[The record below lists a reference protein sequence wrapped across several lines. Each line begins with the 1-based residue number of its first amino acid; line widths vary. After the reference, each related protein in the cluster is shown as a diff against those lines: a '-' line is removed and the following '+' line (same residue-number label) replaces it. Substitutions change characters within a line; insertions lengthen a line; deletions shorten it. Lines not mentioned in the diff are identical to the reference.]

1 MIWEIAWKNI
11 WRNKQRS
18 LIVIFSMAIGLLG
31 GTFTAALVFGM
42 RDQKINASVNYE
54 VSHIQ
59 IHQPKYLENNETQY
73 SINNT
78 DSIVS
83 DISGIPGVKSVAKRT
98 KVIGMISYSSFSSG
112 VQIIG
117 VNPDEEKRT
126 TSIYKTICDS
136 CGTYFETA
144 KKNPVVISLKL
155 ANKLKAR
162 LHSKI
167 VLRFPKT
174 EGDIQTAAFNIVGI
188 YHTSNTAFDETNVFV
203 RNKDLS
209 DSSGPFFKTHEI
221 AVLLNNNDSL
231 VSITSK
237 IKAKYPQL
245 SVMTWKEIQPQLA
258 ILEGFVG
265 VELYVILGIILF
277 ALAFGI
283 VNTML
288 MVVFER
294 VRELGMLM
302 AIGMNKAKIFKMI
315 MLETLLLTLTGGVVG
330 MILSGILL
338 LSFGN
343 KGLDLSS
350 VSKGM
355 EALGY
360 EAVIYPRIS
369 VAYYLNLSL
378 MIIVTGILSSIY
390 PSRKALKLRPAEA
403 VRAE

>member
-59 IHQPKYLENNETQY
+59 LHNPKYLDNNETQY
-73 SINNT
+73 PINNA
-78 DSIVS
+78 DSIVQYLS
-83 DISGIPGVKSVAKRT
+83 AIPGVKAVARRT
-98 KVIGMISYSSFSSG
+98 KVIGMINYSSFSAG
-112 VQIIG
+112 AQIVG
-117 VNPDEEKRT
+117 VNPDEEKHT
-126 TSIYKTICDS
+126 ASIHKTICDS
-136 CGTYFETA
+136 CGNYFETS
-144 KKNPVVISLKL
+144 KKNPVVVSRKL
-155 ANKLKAR
+155 ADKLKAR

-167 VLRFPKT
+167 VIRFPKSDG
-174 EGDIQTAAFNIVGI
+174 EIQTAAFNIVGI
-188 YHTSNTAFDETNVFV
+188 YHTSNTSFDEANVFV
-203 RNKDLS
+203 RNSDLA
-209 DSSGPFFKTHEI
+209 DSAGLFFKTHEI
-221 AVLLNNNDSL
+221 AVLLNNNDS
-231 VSITSK
+231 VASVTSR
-237 IKAKYPQL
+237 IKARYPQL

-288 MVVFER
+288 MVVLER

-302 AIGMNKAKIFKMI
+302 AIGMNKARIFKMI

-343 KGLDLSS
+343 KGLDLSC

-355 EALGY
+355 ESLGY
-360 EAVIYPRIS
+360 EAMIYPKIS
-369 VAYYLNLSL
+369 LAYYLNLSL

>member
-1 MIWEIAWKNI
+1 M
-11 WRNKQRS
+11 
-18 LIVIFSMAIGLLG
+18 IFSMALGLLG
-31 GTFTAALVFGM
+31 GTFTAAIVFGM

-59 IHQPKYLENNETQY
+59 LHQPKYLENNETQY
-73 SINNT
+73 HINNA
-78 DSIVS
+78 DSVIK
-83 DISGIPGVKSVAKRT
+83 DISSIPGVKSVTQRT

-112 VQIIG
+112 VQIMGI
-117 VNPDEEKRT
+117 NPEEEKRT
-126 TSIYKTICDS
+126 SSIYKTICDS
-136 CGTYFETA
+136 CGNYFETA

-174 EGDIQTAAFNIVGI
+174 DGEIQTAAFNIVGI
-188 YHTSNTAFDETNVFV
+188 YHTSNTAFDEANVFV
-203 RNKDLS
+203 RNKDLA
-209 DSSGPFFKTHEI
+209 DSSGLFFKTHEI

-231 VSITSK
+231 VSVTLK
-237 IKAKYPQL
+237 IRAKYPQL

>member
-59 IHQPKYLENNETQY
+59 LHQPKYLENNETQY
-73 SINNT
+73 SIDNA
-78 DSIVS
+78 DSIVQYLR
-83 DISGIPGVKSVAKRT
+83 GIQGVKAVAIRT
-98 KVIGMISYSSFSSG
+98 KVIGMVNYSSFSAG
-112 VQIIG
+112 VQIVGI
-117 VNPDEEKRT
+117 NIDEEKNT

-144 KKNPVVISLKL
+144 KKNPVVISRKL
-155 ANKLKAR
+155 ADKLKAR
-162 LHSKI
+162 VRSKI
-167 VLRFPKT
+167 VLRFPKPDG
-174 EGDIQTAAFNIVGI
+174 EIQTAAFNIAGI
-188 YHTSNTAFDETNVFV
+188 YKTSNTAFDETNVFV
-203 RNKDLS
+203 RNSDLA

-221 AVLLNNNDSL
+221 AILLNSNDSL
-231 VSITSK
+231 ASVANRL
-237 IKAKYPQL
+237 KAKYPQL

-258 ILEGFVG
+258 ILEGFVS

-288 MVVFER
+288 MVVLER

-302 AIGMNKAKIFKMI
+302 AIGMNKARIFKMI
-315 MLETLLLTLTGGVVG
+315 MLETLLLTVTGGIVG

-355 EALGY
+355 ESLGY
-360 EAVIYPRIS
+360 EAVIYPKIS
-369 VAYYLNLSL
+369 LQYYLNLSL